1 MCVRFRDYLQSE
13 DGYRLL
19 CETISLEAGL
29 YVPLNYRTT
38 WKRLFWDH
46 LVSALARGA
55 PGGNAG
61 T

>member
-46 LVSALARGA
+46 LVRSGRSA
-55 PGGNAG
+55 GG
-61 T
+61 